1 MRIAFSGSRRR
12 GTIVPMMAV
21 GVTVLFAFVALAIDL
36 GMIILAR
43 AAAQNAADTAAL
55 TGARTLDNR
64 VPVGTLSD
72 NYDNQRDV
80 ALTNALASVASN
92 SGLNLNKLTAGTV
105 QVGVY
110 DYDATAQVFRP
121 SFPESKPTGKA
132 WTSVEV
138 NVAANQPS
146 FFSRVFGINSL
157 PTSARAIAAHRPR
170 DIAIILDMSGS
181 MKFSSTFSWP
191 EPGAG
196 VVQGLMNPDTSYPRF
211 GHYQRYP
218 TTTMPNAFYRTTNHL
233 QGSNEIYSPTNMT
246 KDAAVG
252 PAMVRQFVFDP
263 GNISDPSQTIT
274 SVTNANNL
282 RNAFH
287 RWNPTGMS
295 ALTANGPFGRMSN
308 PTGWTG
314 YNAFDTTNTN
324 GPTPAP
330 DTFITQEDGEAK
342 YVGDRYP
349 RKAGVVVTTNVNWD
363 PTTATGAAR
372 NTWELLFPTSVT
384 TLPTLSTSTLRTIP
398 TTSRPITGLNV
409 SDARVVLSDGTRSKR
424 EGGSSWNNFVDSAW
438 EYGGYDLDLVA
449 YNATS
454 GAATTSTF
462 RATAAAKALQ
472 STPAFPTNGRFH
484 GYSMG
489 PAYYGKT
496 FFIWPP
502 DPRWGNPEGGSPLGS
517 GVRPDLVLERTNP
530 TSTDPSKGVKD
541 SSGNWICDWRRRFFL
556 MSSSATTGTPNADTR
571 AQYSTTSDS
580 GSYDYFH
587 PEADNDPVTSGTQSI
602 NQALL
607 NTAGTNGVLK
617 NGTFKVNYR
626 AVLAWIKS
634 GPQVFPPNLRAGRI
648 KYYTSIPDHVD
659 NAGSPGTNEANLDQ
673 RFWREYIDFVLG
685 FTGNTTNYD
694 PRYTLAGVETAQ
706 WGGANISIGS
716 TSNLTYTDNS
726 VTKTVIKPYMN
737 YTDVPAR
744 PRMHFWFGPASM
756 LAFLSTRL
764 GSSNDRNMNAGTLA
778 EAQTWQLKAGIRSA
792 IDDIRNNHPND
803 QAGTTYFAG
812 TNYTTIRVEMGQD
825 WETLKNGLY
834 YPKSLLAGIKDGS
847 APNAEKR
854 PYTSSFGEAL
864 VGDLP
869 NGNNGTDP
877 VSGFALAYNLLSSST
892 AISGTG
898 RRGATKIVIFETD
911 GVPNGWRQFNFSA
924 AGPNSHYTSTSTTG
938 SGSNGDATSINKTY
952 EVIDQIV
959 APTASNGFSLENSD
973 ARVYPIAFGDLFS
986 SNSTFKTSA
995 LNFLQN
1001 VAFKGKSSDSASNPL
1016 PAYQVIVGTADE
1028 RVEALRTSFERILQ
1042 SGVQVTLI
1050 E

>member
-1 MRIAFSGSRRR
+1 MRIAISSSRRR

-64 VPVGTLSD
+64 VPIGTLSD
-72 NYDNQRDV
+72 NYDNQREQ
-80 ALTNALASVASN
+80 ALANALASVASN
-92 SGLNLNKLTAGTV
+92 SNLNRNTLTAGTV

-110 DYDATAQVFRP
+110 DYDVNAQVFRP
-121 SFPESKPTGKA
+121 SFPGTKPTGKA
-132 WTSVEV
+132 WTSVVV

-146 FFSRVFGINSL
+146 YFSRIFGINSL
-157 PTSARAIAAHRPR
+157 PTSARAVAAHRPR

-218 TTTMPNAFYRTTNHL
+218 TTTVPNAFYRTTNFL

-246 KDAAVG
+246 KDADVG
-252 PAMVRQFVFDP
+252 PAMIRQFVFDP
-263 GNISDPSQTIT
+263 SNLGDPSTNA
-274 SVTNANNL
+274 SAVTNPNNL

-287 RWNPTGMS
+287 RWNPPGMN
-295 ALTANGPFGRMSN
+295 ALTATGPFGRMTD
-308 PTGWTG
+308 PTGWAG
-314 YNAFDTTNTN
+314 YDAFDTSNTS

-330 DTFITQEDGEAK
+330 DTFITQEDSADAK

-349 RKAGVVVTTNVNWD
+349 RKAGAVVTTNVDWD
-363 PTTATGAAR
+363 PTTPTGAAR
-372 NTWELLFPTSVT
+372 AAWEVLFPTSVT
-384 TLPTLSTSTLRTIP
+384 TIPTVSSPRTIP
-398 TTSRPITGLNV
+398 NSARPIAGMTT
-409 SDARVVLSDGTRSKR
+409 DARIELNNGARSKR
-424 EGGSSWNNFVDSAW
+424 EGGSSWSNFVDSAW
-438 EYGGYDLDLVA
+438 EYAGYDLDLTS
-449 YNATS
+449 YNAVS
-454 GAATTSTF
+454 GASSPGTY
-462 RATAAAKALQ
+462 RAAANAKALQ
-472 STPAFPTNGRFH
+472 STPTYPTNGRFH
-484 GYSMG
+484 GFSMG

-502 DPRWGNPEGGSPLGS
+502 DPRWGNPNGGTPLGS

-530 TSTDPSKGVKD
+530 ASSDTSKGVKD

-556 MSSSATTGTPNADTR
+556 QSSSATTGIPNGDTRTRSSTTADT
-571 AQYSTTSDS
+571 

-587 PEADNDPVTSGTQSI
+587 PEADNDPSSTGIQNI
-602 NQALL
+602 NQTLL
-607 NTAGTNGVLK
+607 NTSGTNGVLR
-617 NGTFKVNYR
+617 NGRFKVNYR

-659 NAGSPGTNEANLDQ
+659 NAGAPGSNEDYLDQ

-706 WGGANISIGS
+706 WGGSNITIGS
-716 TSNLTYTDNS
+716 TTNLTYSDS
-726 VTKTVIKPYMN
+726 GTKTVVKPYMN
-737 YTDVPAR
+737 YSDVPAR
-744 PRMHFWFGPASM
+744 PRMHFWFGPATM
-756 LAFLSTRL
+756 LAFLSTRM
-764 GSSNDRNMNAGTLA
+764 GSSGDRNFNAGTLS

-812 TNYTTIRVEMGQD
+812 TNYTTIRVEMSQN
-825 WETLKNGLY
+825 WEKLKNGLY
-834 YPKSLLAGIKDGS
+834 YPKSLLAGIDNNS

-854 PYTSSFGEAL
+854 PYSSSFGEAL
-864 VGDLP
+864 VGDIP
-869 NGNNGTDP
+869 NANNGTDP
-877 VSGFALAYNLLSSST
+877 VSGFALAFNLLSSSP
-892 AISGTG
+892 AINGTG

-911 GVPNGWRQFNFSA
+911 GVPNAWRQFNFSP
-924 AGPNSHYTSTSTTG
+924 AGANSYYTSTSTTG
-938 SGSNGDATSINKTY
+938 GGSNGDATSISKAN
-952 EVIDQIV
+952 EIISQLV
-959 APTASNGFSLENSD
+959 APTANNGFSLDNSP
-973 ARVYPIAFGDLFS
+973 ARVYPVGFGDLFS
-986 SNSTFKTSA
+986 SNSSYKASA

-1001 VAFKGKSSDSASNPL
+1001 AAYLGQTSDSAASPL
-1016 PAYQVIVGTADE
+1016 PANQIIIGTAE
-1028 RVEALRTSFERILQ
+1028 QRIEALRSTFERIMQ

>member
-1 MRIAFSGSRRR
+1 
-12 GTIVPMMAV
+12 MMAV

-36 GMIILAR
+36 GMIILSR

-64 VPVGTLSD
+64 VPVGTLAD
-72 NYDNQRDV
+72 NYDNQKDV
-80 ALTNALASVASN
+80 ALANALASVTSN
-92 SGLNLNKLTAGTV
+92 SGLNLNTLTSGTV
-105 QVGVY
+105 QVGIY
-110 DYDATAQVFRP
+110 DYDASAQVFRP
-121 SFPESKPTGKA
+121 SFPGSKPTGKA

-157 PTSARAIAAHRPR
+157 PTSARAVAAHRPR

-181 MKFSSTFSWP
+181 MKFSSTFSYP

-218 TTTMPNAFYRTTNHL
+218 TSTVPNAFYRTTNFL

-246 KDAAVG
+246 KDANVG
-252 PAMVRQFVFDP
+252 PAMIRQFVFDP
-263 GNISDPSQTIT
+263 GNLANPANTVAT
-274 SVTNANNL
+274 VTNANAL
-282 RNAFH
+282 KNAFH
-287 RWNPTGMS
+287 RWNPPGMA
-295 ALTANGPFGRMSN
+295 ALTANGVFGRMSN

-314 YNAFDTTNTN
+314 YNAFDTTNTS

-330 DTFITQEDGEAK
+330 DTFITQEDSADAK
-342 YVGDRYP
+342 YVGDRHP
-349 RKAGVVVTTNVNWD
+349 RKAGAVVTTNVNWD

-372 NTWELLFPTSVT
+372 TAWEVLFPTSVT
-384 TLPTLSTSTLRTIP
+384 ALPTLSTSTLRTIP
-398 TTSRPITGLNV
+398 TTARPITSLTT
-409 SDARVVLSDGTRSKR
+409 DARVILSDGTRSKR
-424 EGGSSWNNFVDSAW
+424 EAGSAWTNFVDSAW
-438 EYGGYDLDLVA
+438 EFAGYDLDLAA
-449 YNATS
+449 YNAFS
-454 GAATTSTF
+454 GAATPGTF
-462 RATAAAKALQ
+462 RTDTNAKALQ
-472 STPAFPTNGRFH
+472 STPTFPTNGRFH

-496 FFIWPP
+496 FFQWPP
-502 DPRWGNPEGGSPLGS
+502 DPRWGDPNGGNPLGT

-530 TSTDPSKGVKD
+530 ASTDASKGVKD
-541 SSGNWICDWRRRFFL
+541 SNGNWICDWRRRFFL
-556 MSSSATTGTPNADTR
+556 MSTSATTGTPNGDTR
-571 AQYSTTSDS
+571 AKHSTVSDS
-580 GSYDYFH
+580 GNWDYFH
-587 PEADNDPVTSGTQSI
+587 PEADNDTVTTGTQSI
-602 NQALL
+602 NQALF

-617 NGTFKVNYR
+617 NGTFKVNYP

-648 KYYTSIPDHVD
+648 KYYTSIPDNVD
-659 NAGSPGTNEANLDQ
+659 GAGSPSTDATFDQ

-685 FTGNTTNYD
+685 FTGNTTNYH

-706 WGGANISIGS
+706 WGGANISIGA
-716 TSNLTYTDNS
+716 TTNLTYTDTT
-726 VTKTVIKPYMN
+726 TKTVVKPYMN

-744 PRMHFWFGPASM
+744 PRMHFWFGPATM
-756 LAFLSTRL
+756 LAFLSTRM
-764 GSSNDRNMNAGTLA
+764 GASSDRTFNAGTLA

-792 IDDIRNNHPND
+792 IDDIRKNHPND
-803 QAGTTYFAG
+803 QVGTTYFAG
-812 TNYTTIRVEMGQD
+812 TNYTTVRVEMGQD

-834 YPKSLLAGIKDGS
+834 YPKSLLAGIKNGTGL
-847 APNAEKR
+847 NTELR
-854 PYTSSFGEAL
+854 PYNASFGESL

-911 GVPNGWRQFNFSA
+911 GVPNGWRQFNFTA
-924 AGPNSHYTSTSTTG
+924 AGANSYYTSTATTG
-938 SGSNGDATSINKTY
+938 SGSNGDATSINKAY
-952 EVIDQIV
+952 EVVDQIV
-959 APTASNGFSLENSD
+959 ATTAAHGFSLENSD

-986 SNSTFKTSA
+986 STSSFKGSA
-995 LNFLQN
+995 LTFLQTI
-1001 VAFKGKSSDSASNPL
+1001 AFKGKTSDSAATTL
-1016 PAYQVIVGTADE
+1016 PSYQIITGTADQ
-1028 RVEALRTSFERILQ
+1028 RVESLRTSFERILQ

>member
-1 MRIAFSGSRRR
+1 MRIAISSSRRR

-64 VPVGTLSD
+64 VPIGTLSD
-72 NYDNQRDV
+72 NYDNQREQ
-80 ALTNALASVASN
+80 ALANALASVASN
-92 SGLNLNKLTAGTV
+92 SNLNRNTLTAGTV

-110 DYDATAQVFRP
+110 DYDVNAQVFRP
-121 SFPESKPTGKA
+121 SFPGTKPTGKA
-132 WTSVEV
+132 WTSVVV

-146 FFSRVFGINSL
+146 YFSRIFGINSL
-157 PTSARAIAAHRPR
+157 PTSARAVAAHRPR

-218 TTTMPNAFYRTTNHL
+218 TTTVPNAFYRTTNFL

-246 KDAAVG
+246 KDAEVG
-252 PAMVRQFVFDP
+252 PAMIRQFVFDP
-263 GNISDPSQTIT
+263 SNLANPTNTIAT
-274 SVTNANNL
+274 VTNANIL

-287 RWNPTGMS
+287 RWNPPGMS
-295 ALTANGPFGRMSN
+295 PLTANGVFGRMSN
-308 PTGWTG
+308 PTGWAG
-314 YNAFDTTNTN
+314 YNAFDTSNTN

-330 DTFITQEDGEAK
+330 DTFITQEDSTDAK

-349 RKAGVVVTTNVNWD
+349 RKAGAVVTTNVNWD

-372 NTWELLFPTSVT
+372 TAWEVLFPTSVT
-384 TLPTLSTSTLRTIP
+384 TLPTLSTTLRTVP
-398 TTSRPITGLNV
+398 ATARPIAALGIT
-409 SDARVVLSDGTRSKR
+409 DARIKTTTPANSVALR
-424 EGGSSWNNFVDSAW
+424 EGGSSWDKFVDAAW
-438 EYGGYDLDLVA
+438 EMAGYDLDLAA
-449 YNATS
+449 YNAQT
-454 GAATTSTF
+454 GAATASNFRTSV
-462 RATAAAKALQ
+462 AAKALLA
-472 STPAFPTNGRFH
+472 TPSFPTNGRFH

-502 DPRWGNPEGGSPLGS
+502 DPRWGNPNGGTPLGT
-517 GVRPDLVLERTNP
+517 GGIVRPDLVLERSNP
-530 TSTDPSKGVKD
+530 TSTDTSKGVKD
-541 SSGNWICDWRRRFFL
+541 SNGNWICDWRRRFFL
-556 MSSSATTGTPNADTR
+556 RSTSATTGSPASFT
-571 AQYSTTSDS
+571 
-580 GSYDYFH
+580 YFD
-587 PEADNDPVTSGTQSI
+587 PQIDNDSSTAGTQSI
-602 NQALL
+602 NQALF
-607 NTAGTNGVLK
+607 NTAGTNGVLR
-617 NGTFKVNYR
+617 NGGFRINYP

-648 KYYTSIPDHVD
+648 KYYSSIPDNVD
-659 NAGSPGTNEANLDQ
+659 NAASPGTNEANLDQ

-706 WGGANISIGS
+706 WGGSNISIGA
-716 TSNLTYTDNS
+716 TNPETYTISTTAYTNPR
-726 VTKTVIKPYMN
+726 PYMN

-744 PRMHFWFGPASM
+744 PRMHFWFGPATM

-764 GSSNDRNMNAGTLA
+764 GSSSDRNINAGTLA
-778 EAQTWQLKAGIRSA
+778 EAQTWQLKAGVRSA
-792 IDDIRNNHPND
+792 LDDIRNNHPND

-834 YPKSLLAGIKDGS
+834 YPKSLLAGIKNGT
-847 APNAEKR
+847 APNAELR
-854 PYTSSFGEAL
+854 PYNSSFGESL

-877 VSGFALAYNLLSSST
+877 NSGFALAYNLLSSAT
-892 AISGTG
+892 AINGTG

-911 GVPNGWRQFNFSA
+911 GVPNGWRQFNFTP
-924 AGPNSHYTSTSTTG
+924 AGANSYYTSTNTTG
-938 SGSNGDATSINKTY
+938 SGSNGDATSINKAY
-952 EVIDQIV
+952 EIVDQIV
-959 APTASNGFSLENSD
+959 APTTANGFSLENSD

-986 SNSTFKTSA
+986 STSSYKASA
-995 LNFLQN
+995 LTFLQT

-1016 PAYQVIVGTADE
+1016 PSYQVIIGTADQ
-1028 RVEALRTSFERILQ
+1028 RVDALRTSFERILQ